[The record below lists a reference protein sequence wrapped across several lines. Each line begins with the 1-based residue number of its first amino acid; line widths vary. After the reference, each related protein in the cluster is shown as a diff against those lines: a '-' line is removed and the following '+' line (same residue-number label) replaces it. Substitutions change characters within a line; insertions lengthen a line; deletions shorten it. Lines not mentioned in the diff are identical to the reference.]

1 MLERKLT
8 TGTVDG
14 TGRVSATANRQGR
27 STVPAGTH
35 LPGVQQLGEKLGSHG
50 KLSLG

>member
-1 MLERKLT
+1 MLERKLA
-8 TGTVDG
+8 TGTV
-14 TGRVSATANRQGR
+14 NRQGR
-27 STVPAGTH
+27 SRVPAGTH